1 MADDRPPSIWLRPER
16 TGRGP
21 VPEHDRARIAAT
33 AVALADEG
41 GLGAV
46 SMRKVAT
53 ALGTGPASLY
63 RYVDSRD
70 ELYELMV
77 DSVAGELD
85 LSRPLSGDW
94 RADLVALAYQ
104 LRGTYHRHPW
114 LLDLVPGHV
123 GPGPRAVDQ
132 LEYALAALAG
142 LDVAGP
148 AKLEV
153 VAMLN
158 AIVALV
164 VRTELAVGGSTATW
178 SAAQAEFLGA
188 VVSAGRH
195 PHLAAALSEASGA
208 APASE
213 NDLLDRILPKMLAG
227 ILEGSGHPISRK
239 AE

>member
-85 LSRPLSGDW
+85 LSRPLSGNW
-94 RADLVALAYQ
+94 RAELVALAHQ
-104 LRGTYHRHPW
+104 LRGTYRRHPW

-132 LEYALAALAG
+132 LEYALAALTE
-142 LDVAGP
+142 LEVAGP
-148 AKLEV
+148 AKLEA

-164 VRTELAVGGSTATW
+164 VRTELAVDSSTTAW

-188 VVSAGRH
+188 VVTAGHH
-195 PHLAAALSEASGA
+195 PHLAAALAEASGA

-227 ILEGSGHPISRK
+227 ILEGSRHPVNRK
-239 AE
+239 E